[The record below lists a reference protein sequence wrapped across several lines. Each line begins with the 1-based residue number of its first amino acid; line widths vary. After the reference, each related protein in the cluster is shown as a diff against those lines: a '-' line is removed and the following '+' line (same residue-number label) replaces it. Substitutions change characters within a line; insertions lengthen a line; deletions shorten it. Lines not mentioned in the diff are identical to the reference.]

1 MAFDDTLLQRHL
13 DPLRPLLNA
22 ASVTEIVI
30 NRPGEVATEG
40 SGGWEWH
47 DVPEL
52 TGEWL
57 ETIGN
62 LTANFTRQTLSAE
75 MPLCS
80 TSLPSGERVQIV
92 APPAVESGQY
102 SITIRK
108 PSSRQFSL
116 DDLDAYGLFK
126 ETRASMA
133 LKAPA
138 NAELKRLHSSGEWS
152 EFLSLAVRERKNILI
167 SGATGS
173 AKTTLA
179 KALIALIPMEERLI
193 TIEDTR
199 ELVMPHR
206 NRVHTLYSKDGQGQ
220 ARISAKELLEA
231 SLRMRPDRIL
241 LQELR
246 DGTAFFYLRNV
257 NSGHPGS
264 ITTVHANS
272 AALAIEQLTLLVK
285 ESEGGRDLERS
296 DIRAMLRLL
305 VDVVVQCKREDGRFK
320 VTEIWFDPDVLDF

>member
-1 MAFDDTLLQRHL
+1 MSFDPTLLERHL
-13 DPLRPLLNA
+13 EPIRPFLDA
-22 ASVTEIVI
+22 DSVTELVV
-30 NRPGEVATEG
+30 NRPGEIATEG
-40 SGGWEWH
+40 PTGWQWH
-47 DVPEL
+47 EVPEL
-52 TGEWL
+52 TAGWL
-57 ETIGN
+57 ARIGN

-92 APPAVESGQY
+92 APPAVEEGQY

-108 PSSRQFSL
+108 PSTRQFSL
-116 DDLDAYGLFK
+116 EDLAAYGLFSS
-126 ETRASMA
+126 TRASASM
-133 LKAPA
+133 KAPV
-138 NAELKRLHSSGEWS
+138 NEELKRLHLSGAWP
-152 EFLSLAVRERKNILI
+152 EFLELAVRERKNILI

-179 KALIALIPMEERLI
+179 KALIALIPREERLI

-206 NRVHTLYSKDGQGQ
+206 NCVHTIYAKDGQGQ
-220 ARISAKELLEA
+220 ARVTAKGLLEA

-296 DIRAMLRLL
+296 EIRAMLRLL
-305 VDVVVQCKREDGRFK
+305 VDVVVQCKKENGRFQ
-320 VTEIWFDPDVLDF
+320 VTEIWFDPDVVDF